1 MKVIRNNTTNILVK
15 ATINNMIEKIFSNN
29 HKVVLKTNSESQTL
43 PADNFQIV
51 TIQSEPIE
59 KAFVIKDGD
68 L

>member
-1 MKVIRNNTTNILVK
+1 MKVIRNNTTNILIK
-15 ATINNMIEKIFSNN
+15 ATINNIIEKIFANN
-29 HKVVLKTNSESQTL
+29 HKVILKTNSKSQTL

-51 TIQSEPIE
+51 TIQSEPMA